1 MTRASME
8 NKVIGKNGNPRLI
21 VMDLEYT
28 AWEGSL
34 ERNWSGPGEVREI
47 IQLGAVDVTR
57 TVKTWVVG
65 RRLDVHVRPK
75 INPNLSLFIQKLTGI
90 SLKKIQDEGV
100 SFPKA
105 LEKLIAFIPNQARIL
120 VNGDDAVVIN
130 ENCVINQIL
139 NPFPSGAIT
148 NIRPLL
154 ADILGVTI
162 ESSAL
167 HSFRLGRKTEIQ
179 RSERRPHNAIDDA
192 LCIAEELID
201 KGICDQVDAYVK
213 RLNSSHLNGGD

>member
-1 MTRASME
+1 ME
-8 NKVIGKNGNPRLI
+8 NKVIGKNGNPRFI

-28 AWEGSL
+28 ASEGSL

-47 IQLGAVDVTR
+47 IQLGAVEVTR

-65 RRLDVHVRPK
+65 RRLDVYVRPK

-105 LEKLIAFIPNQARIL
+105 LGKLIAFIPNQAGIL

-139 NPFPSGAIT
+139 NPFPPGVIT
-148 NIRPLL
+148 NIRPFL

-167 HSFRLGRKTEIQ
+167 DSFRLGRKTEVQ
-179 RSERRPHNAIDDA
+179 RSERRPHNAMDDA
-192 LCIAEELID
+192 LCIAEGLID
-201 KGICDQVDAYVK
+201 KGICDQVGCLCQKVELEPPQ
-213 RLNSSHLNGGD
+213 RR